1 MGNRQRSGCGTGRR
15 DDIQPTALRADH
27 TGVVCMADDRVFEC
41 VRRGQQLHRQQG
53 GNKQSQGEA
62 L

>member
-1 MGNRQRSGCGTGRR
+1 
-15 DDIQPTALRADH
+15 
-27 TGVVCMADDRVFEC
+27 MADDRVFEC